1 MFGQTW
7 QHSTLRKYVILFGTL
22 FNNLYINR
30 QNTSGETIQTMRIP
44 LSYGPKE
51 KFLARLDG
59 NPTLD
64 REVAVVLPRM
74 AFEMVDLNYDPDR
87 KLSTLNKLVA
97 TGTDDN
103 SVKYTYNPVPYNLQ
117 FNLYV
122 MTKNAEDGTRIVE
135 QILPYFTPSW
145 TSTVNILPEMNHKI
159 DVPLTLESVSQE
171 DTYEGDF
178 INRRAIIWTLTFTM
192 KGQLFGPIREAGIIK
207 EVDVNITIPP
217 SSITVDEANTTNTET
232 NLNIN
237 IKPGL
242 TANGQPTSNAALS
255 VDASQISR
263 DDPYGFIVDFTEY
276 I

>member
-30 QNTSGETIQTMRIP
+30 ENSAGEVIQTMKVP

-51 KFLARLDG
+51 KFLARLEG

-64 REVAVVLPRM
+64 REIAIVLPRM
-74 AFEMVDLNYDPDR
+74 AFEMVDLSYDPDR
-87 KLSTLNKLVA
+87 KMQTLQKIVA
-97 TGTDDN
+97 TGDSND
-103 SVKYTYNPVPYNLQ
+103 SVKYMYAPVPYNIQ

-122 MTKNAEDGTRIVE
+122 MTKNAEDGTRIIE

-159 DVPLTLESVSQE
+159 DVPLTLDSVVSE

-178 INRRAIIWTLTFTM
+178 LTRRAIIWTLSFTM
-192 KGQLFGPIREAGIIK
+192 KGQLFGPVRDAGIIK
-207 EVDVNITIPP
+207 EVDVNITVPP
-217 SSITVDEANTTNTET
+217 TGVSAQNANPTNSPTT
-232 NLNIN
+232 LNID
-237 IKPGL
+237 IRPGL
-242 TANGQPTSNAALS
+242 TANGQPTSNASLS
-255 VDASQISR
+255 MDASQISR
-263 DDPYGFIVDFTEY
+263 DDNYGFIIDFTEY

>member
-30 QNTSGETIQTMRIP
+30 ENSAGEVIQTMKVP

-51 KFLARLDG
+51 KFLARLEG

-64 REVAVVLPRM
+64 REIAIVLPRM
-74 AFEMVDLNYDPDR
+74 AFEMVDLSYDPDR
-87 KLSTLNKLVA
+87 KMQTLQKIIA
-97 TGTDDN
+97 TGDSND
-103 SVKYTYNPVPYNLQ
+103 SVKYMYAPVPYNIQ

-122 MTKNAEDGTRIVE
+122 MTKNAEDGTRIIE

-159 DVPLTLESVSQE
+159 DVPLTLDSVVSE

-178 INRRAIIWTLTFTM
+178 LTRRAIIWTLSFTM
-192 KGQLFGPIREAGIIK
+192 KGQLFGPVRDSGIIK
-207 EVDVNITIPP
+207 EVDVNITVPP
-217 SSITVDEANTTNTET
+217 TGVSAQNANPTNSPTT
-232 NLNIN
+232 LNID
-237 IKPGL
+237 IRPGL
-242 TANGQPTSNAALS
+242 TANGQPTSNASLS

-263 DDPYGFIVDFTEY
+263 DDNYGFIIDFTEY

>member
-30 QNTSGETIQTMRIP
+30 EDSAGETIQTLKVP

-51 KFLARLDG
+51 KFLARLEG
-59 NPTLD
+59 NPQLD
-64 REVAVVLPRM
+64 REIAVVLPRM
-74 AFEMVDLNYDPDR
+74 AFEMIDLNYDNDR
-87 KLSTLNKLVA
+87 KMGTINKIVA
-97 TGTDDN
+97 TGSDDN
-103 SVKYTYNPVPYNLQ
+103 SVKYMYAPVPYNIQ

-122 MTKNAEDGTRIVE
+122 MTKNAEDGTRIIE

-159 DVPLTLESVSQE
+159 DVPLTLNSVTSE
-171 DTYEGDF
+171 DTFEGDF
-178 INRRAIIWTLTFTM
+178 IQRRAIIWTLSFTM
-192 KGQLFGPIREAGIIK
+192 KGQLFGPVRDSSIIK
-207 EVDVNITIPP
+207 EVDVNITVPP
-217 SSITVDEANTTNTET
+217 TTVSAQNANPTNSPTT
-232 NLNIN
+232 LNID
-237 IKPGL
+237 IRPGL

-255 VDASQISR
+255 VDASLISR
-263 DDPYGFIVDFTEY
+263 DDNYGFIIDFTEY

>member
-22 FNNLYINR
+22 FNNLYVTRENVI
-30 QNTSGETIQTMRIP
+30 GETIQTLRIP

-51 KFLARLDG
+51 KFLARLEG
-59 NPTLD
+59 NPSLD
-64 REVAVVLPRM
+64 REIAIVLPRM
-74 AFEMVDLNYDPDR
+74 AFEMIDLNYDNDR
-87 KLSTLNKLVA
+87 KLGNLNKIIA
-97 TGTDDN
+97 TGDN
-103 SVKYTYNPVPYNLQ
+103 DESVKYMYAPVPYNIQ

-122 MTKNAEDGTRIVE
+122 LTKNAEDGARIIE

-159 DVPLTLESVSQE
+159 DVPLVLNSVSSE
-171 DTYEGDF
+171 DTYEADF
-178 INRRAIIWTLTFTM
+178 LSRRAIIWTLSFTM
-192 KGQLFGPIREAGIIK
+192 KAQLFGPIRDTGLIK

-217 SSITVDEANTTNTET
+217 SNVSAANANSTNSPTT
-232 NLNIN
+232 LNID
-237 IKPGL
+237 IRPGL

-263 DDPYGFIVDFTEY
+263 DDNYGFIIDFTEY

>member
-22 FNNLYINR
+22 FNNLHVNR
-30 QNTSGETIQTMRIP
+30 EDTAGETIQTLKIP

-59 NPTLD
+59 NPDLD
-64 REVAVVLPRM
+64 REIAIVLPRM
-74 AFEMVDLNYDPDR
+74 AFEMVDLNYDNDR
-87 KLSTLNKLVA
+87 KINTINKIVA
-97 TGTDDN
+97 TGENDS
-103 SVKYTYNPVPYNLQ
+103 SVKYMYAPVPYNIQ

-122 MTKNAEDGTRIVE
+122 LTKNAEDGARIIE

-159 DVPLTLESVSQE
+159 DVPLVLNSVSSE
-171 DTYEGDF
+171 DTYEADF
-178 INRRAIIWTLTFTM
+178 LSRRAIIWTLSFTM
-192 KGQLFGPIREAGIIK
+192 KAQLFGPVRDSGLIK
-207 EVDVNITIPP
+207 EVDVNISIPP
-217 SSITVDEANTTNTET
+217 SNVSAANANSTNSPTT
-232 NLNIN
+232 LNID
-237 IKPGL
+237 IRPGL

-263 DDPYGFIVDFTEY
+263 DDNYGFIIDFTEY

>member
-22 FNNLYINR
+22 FNNLHINR
-30 QNTSGETIQTMRIP
+30 ENSLGETIQTLKIP

-51 KFLARLDG
+51 KFLARLEG
-59 NPTLD
+59 NPQLD
-64 REVAVVLPRM
+64 REIAVVLPRM
-74 AFEMVDLNYDPDR
+74 AFEMVDLSYDNDR
-87 KLSTLNKLVA
+87 KMSTINKIVS
-97 TGTDDN
+97 TGSDDN
-103 SVKYTYNPVPYNLQ
+103 SVKYMYSPVPYNIQ

-122 MTKNAEDGTRIVE
+122 MTKNVEDGTRIIE

-159 DVPLTLESVSQE
+159 DVPLTLDSVISE

-178 INRRAIIWTLTFTM
+178 IERRAIIWTLSFTM
-192 KGQLFGPIREAGIIK
+192 KGQLFGPVRDAGLIK
-207 EVDVNITIPP
+207 EVDVNITVPP
-217 SSITVDEANTTNTET
+217 ANISAQNANPINSPTT
-232 NLNIN
+232 LNID
-237 IKPGL
+237 IRPGL
-242 TANGQPTSNAALS
+242 TANGQPTSNASLS

-263 DDPYGFIVDFTEY
+263 DDNYGFIIDFTEY

>member
-22 FNNLYINR
+22 FNNLHVNR
-30 QNTSGETIQTMRIP
+30 EDTTGETIQTLKIP

-59 NPTLD
+59 NPDLD
-64 REVAVVLPRM
+64 REIAIVLPRM
-74 AFEMVDLNYDPDR
+74 AFEMVDLNYANDR
-87 KLSTLNKLVA
+87 KMNTINKIVA
-97 TGTDDN
+97 TGENDN
-103 SVKYTYNPVPYNLQ
+103 SVKYMYAPVPYDIQ

-122 MTKNAEDGTRIVE
+122 MTKNAEDGARIIE

-159 DVPLTLESVSQE
+159 DVPLTLNSVVSE

-178 INRRAIIWTLTFTM
+178 ISRRAIIWTLSFTM
-192 KGQLFGPIREAGIIK
+192 KAQLFGPVRDAGLIK
-207 EVDVNITIPP
+207 EVDVNISIPP
-217 SSITVDEANTTNTET
+217 ANVSASNANFTNTPT
-232 NLNIN
+232 TLNID
-237 IKPGL
+237 IRPGL

-263 DDPYGFIVDFTEY
+263 DDNYGFIIDFTEY

>member
-22 FNNLYINR
+22 FNNLYVNR
-30 QNTSGETIQTMRIP
+30 EDTIGETIQTLKIP

-59 NPTLD
+59 NPNLD
-64 REVAVVLPRM
+64 REIAIVLPRM
-74 AFEMVDLNYDPDR
+74 AFEMVDLNYDNDR
-87 KLSTLNKLVA
+87 KMNTINKIVA
-97 TGTDDN
+97 TGENDS
-103 SVKYTYNPVPYNLQ
+103 SVKYMYSPVPYNIQ

-122 MTKNAEDGTRIVE
+122 MTKNAEDGARIIE

-159 DVPLTLESVSQE
+159 DVPLTLNSVVSE

-178 INRRAIIWTLTFTM
+178 ISRRAIIWTLSFTM
-192 KGQLFGPIREAGIIK
+192 KAQLFGPVRDAGLIK
-207 EVDVNITIPP
+207 EVDVNISIPP
-217 SSITVDEANTTNTET
+217 SNVSAGNANFINTPTT
-232 NLNIN
+232 LNID
-237 IKPGL
+237 IRPGL

-263 DDPYGFIVDFTEY
+263 DDNYGFIIDFTEY

>member
-30 QNTSGETIQTMRIP
+30 EDSAGETIQTLKIP

-51 KFLARLDG
+51 KFLARLEG
-59 NPTLD
+59 NPQLD
-64 REVAVVLPRM
+64 REIAVVLPRM
-74 AFEMVDLNYDPDR
+74 AFEMIDLSYDNDR
-87 KLSTLNKLVA
+87 KMSTINKIVA
-97 TGTDDN
+97 TGSDDN
-103 SVKYTYNPVPYNLQ
+103 SVKYMYTPVPYNIQ

-122 MTKNAEDGTRIVE
+122 MTKNAEDGTRIIE

-159 DVPLTLESVSQE
+159 DVPLTLNSVISE

-178 INRRAIIWTLTFTM
+178 LERRAIIWTLSFTM
-192 KGQLFGPIREAGIIK
+192 KGQLFGPVRDSGIIK
-207 EVDVNITIPP
+207 EVDVNITVPP
-217 SSITVDEANTTNTET
+217 TGVSAQNANPINSPTS
-232 NLNIN
+232 LNID
-237 IKPGL
+237 IRPGL

-255 VDASQISR
+255 VDASLISR
-263 DDPYGFIVDFTEY
+263 DDNYGFIIDFTEY

>member
-30 QNTSGETIQTMRIP
+30 ENAAGEIIQTMKIP

-51 KFLARLDG
+51 KFLARLEG

-64 REVAVVLPRM
+64 REIAIVLPRM
-74 AFEMVDLNYDPDR
+74 AFEMVDLSYDPDR
-87 KLSTLNKLVA
+87 KMQTLQKIVA
-97 TGTDDN
+97 PGDDGN
-103 SVKYTYNPVPYNLQ
+103 SVKYMYAPVPYNIQ

-122 MTKNAEDGTRIVE
+122 MTKSVEDGTRIVE

-145 TSTVNILPEMNHKI
+145 TATVNILPEMNHKI
-159 DVPLTLESVSQE
+159 DVPITLDSVVSE

-178 INRRAIIWTLTFTM
+178 IERRAIIWTLSFTV
-192 KGQLFGPIREAGIIK
+192 KGQLFGPVRDAGIIK
-207 EVDVNITIPP
+207 EVDVNITVPP
-217 SSITVDEANTTNTET
+217 TGVSAQNANPTNSPTT
-232 NLNIN
+232 LNID
-237 IKPGL
+237 IRPGL
-242 TANGQPTSNAALS
+242 TANGQPTSNASLS

-263 DDPYGFIVDFTEY
+263 DDNYGFIIDFTEY

>member
-22 FNNLYINR
+22 FNNLYVNR
-30 QNTSGETIQTMRIP
+30 ENSAGETIQTMRIP

-87 KLSTLNKLVA
+87 KLSTLNKIVS

-103 SVKYTYNPVPYNLQ
+103 SVKYMYAPVPYNIQ

-145 TSTVNILPEMNHKI
+145 TSTINVLPEMNHKI
-159 DVPLTLESVSQE
+159 DVPLTLDSVSQE

-178 INRRAIIWTLTFTM
+178 ITRRAIIWTLSFTM
-192 KGQLFGPIREAGIIK
+192 KGQLFGPVREAGVIK
-207 EVDVNITIPP
+207 EIDVNIAIPP
-217 SSITVDEANTTNTET
+217 SSVTVDEANTNNTQT
-232 NLNIN
+232 AMNIN

-242 TANGQPTSNAALS
+242 TANGQPTSNASLS

>member
-30 QNTSGETIQTMRIP
+30 ENAAGETIQTMRIP

-87 KLSTLNKLVA
+87 KLSTLNKIVS

-103 SVKYTYNPVPYNLQ
+103 SVKYMYAPVPYNIQ

-178 INRRAIIWTLTFTM
+178 IERRAIIWTLTFTM
-192 KGQLFGPIREAGIIK
+192 KGQLFGPVREAGVIK
-207 EVDVNITIPP
+207 EIDVNIAIPP
-217 SSITVDEANTTNTET
+217 SSVTVDEANTNNTET
-232 NLNIN
+232 MLNIN

>member
-22 FNNLYINR
+22 FNNLHVNR
-30 QNTSGETIQTMRIP
+30 EDTTGETIQTLKIP

-59 NPTLD
+59 NPDLD
-64 REVAVVLPRM
+64 REIAIVLPRM
-74 AFEMVDLNYDPDR
+74 AFEMVDLNYANDR
-87 KLSTLNKLVA
+87 KMNTINKIVA
-97 TGTDDN
+97 TGENDN
-103 SVKYTYNPVPYNLQ
+103 SVKYMYAPVPYDIQ

-122 MTKNAEDGTRIVE
+122 MTKNAEDGARIIE

-159 DVPLTLESVSQE
+159 DVPLTLNSVVSE

-178 INRRAIIWTLTFTM
+178 ISRRAIIWTLSFTM
-192 KGQLFGPIREAGIIK
+192 KAQLFGPVRDAGLIK
-207 EVDVNITIPP
+207 EVDVNISIPP
-217 SSITVDEANTTNTET
+217 ANVSASNANFINTPTT
-232 NLNIN
+232 LNID
-237 IKPGL
+237 IRPGL

-263 DDPYGFIVDFTEY
+263 DDNYGFIIDFTEY

>member
-30 QNTSGETIQTMRIP
+30 QNSTGETIQTMRIP

-87 KLSTLNKLVA
+87 KMSTLNKIVSN
-97 TGTDDN
+97 GTSDSN
-103 SVKYTYNPVPYNLQ
+103 LKYMYAPVPYNIQ

-178 INRRAIIWTLTFTM
+178 IERRAIIWTLTFTM
-192 KGQLFGPIREAGIIK
+192 KGQLFGPVREAGVIK
-207 EVDVNITIPP
+207 EIDVNIAIPP
-217 SSITVDEANTTNTET
+217 SSVTVDEANTNNTET
-232 NLNIN
+232 ALNIN

-242 TANGQPTSNAALS
+242 TANGQPTSNASLS